1 MEFYNKVLCE
11 LYEAVFDLNIAPLQF
26 KNYVIEQRVSRWK
39 IQKTIDLLKNSFE
52 NIFSDESKDGNAKN
66 VRKFASE
73 MTSFKTGDKAKALT
87 AQDIIEKLLAKV
99 NDVSCTISEKRS
111 MLFNKA
117 NEVKPWKANE
127 LKFYDNKLDGLKS
140 MKVKLEESHTTII
153 TNCNLL
159 SRKISSKNDAE
170 KECKR
175 KRKRAQENSRKS
187 VTRKAKRE
195 FARACD
201 VTKIITSGRIKYE
214 SLENG
219 TEKISQVDLCA
230 EPIYKQLKPRYHMT
244 ALKTLIAKNYFED
257 DAVEQV
263 NEIVTSLEKQ
273 KQVTSQKKAKNNSC
287 GKKQCTLD
295 FFVKKSLEISSQSDS
310 SISSESE
317 EG

>member
-1 MEFYNKVLCE
+1 M
-11 LYEAVFDLNIAPLQF
+11 
-26 KNYVIEQRVSRWK
+26 
-39 IQKTIDLLKNSFE
+39 
-52 NIFSDESKDGNAKN
+52 
-66 VRKFASE
+66 
-73 MTSFKTGDKAKALT
+73 
-87 AQDIIEKLLAKV
+87 
-99 NDVSCTISEKRS
+99 
-111 MLFNKA
+111 
-117 NEVKPWKANE
+117 
-127 LKFYDNKLDGLKS
+127 
-140 MKVKLEESHTTII
+140 KLEESHTTII

-170 KECKR
+170 RECKR

-219 TEKISQVDLCA
+219 TEKISQVKLCA
-230 EPIYKQLKPRYHMT
+230 EPIKQLKPRYHMT

-257 DAVEQV
+257 DAVEQI
-263 NEIVTSLEKQ
+263 NETVTSLEKQ

-295 FFVKKSLEISSQSDS
+295 FFVKKSLEISSPQSDS
-310 SISSESE
+310 PGISSESDSE
-317 EG
+317 DG